1 MRNRVLSKKV
11 LASFIPMGAIIGVL
25 ILKPLVAMLIWLE
38 FELPANPDVPLPT
51 YIIKV
56 MLRSLNLDTVLV
68 TFAFALVGMAIGFAF
83 WFFLKEIAKRE
94 QLIDFLS
101 NQPGHDLDALIK
113 GGENDAIEF
122 KSSMRWDYKN
132 EKLNKALEMVI
143 IKTLAGF
150 MNTRGGTLLIGVD
163 DDGVILG
170 LDKDYSTIK
179 KSNSDGYEQYINGLI
194 ASYLGT
200 DLCAKVNI
208 MFHKLEDKE
217 ICRVLILP
225 AKFPVYC
232 QNGNKTQFF
241 MRAGGGT
248 RELNIK
254 EAMKYISNR
263 WERE

>member
-1 MRNRVLSKKV
+1 
-11 LASFIPMGAIIGVL
+11 MGAIIGVFVF
-25 ILKPLVAMLIWLE
+25 KPLVGLFIWLE

-51 YIIKV
+51 YLTKV
-56 MLRSLNLDTVLV
+56 MLRSFNPDTILV
-68 TFAFALVGMAIGFAF
+68 TLSFAIVGMIIGFMF
-83 WFFLKEIAKRE
+83 WFYLKEIAKRE

-101 NQPGHDLDALIK
+101 NQPGQDLDALIK
-113 GGENDAIEF
+113 GGENDVLEF

-132 EKLNKALEMVI
+132 DKLNKALEMVI

-170 LDKDYSTIK
+170 LEQDYSTLK
-179 KSNSDGYEQYINGLI
+179 KKNSDGYEQYINGLI

-217 ICRVLILP
+217 ICRILVLP